1 MKIIILYIFL
11 FFVSTF
17 WYISYWANLGSS
29 PDALLNEMK
38 NEEVQKTPLDEV
50 WGNSIESS
58 LRWIKENSSWYI
70 SWLWF
75 IWLSIALILVIYN
88 GIYILANFSNEDK
101 ISKVKKR
108 FVSLAIGIV
117 VLTSWYLVIEFS
129 VSVIWSI
136 FK

>member
-17 WYISYWANLGSS
+17 WYISYWVNLGSS